1 MVFQY
6 VFNAKIIMKKKIVR
20 ITTIPGSLKVL
31 LKEQLRFINNH
42 YEVIGISSEGSSLDD
57 VSRNEGIRTIPV
69 NMTRT
74 ITPLKDLK
82 ALYQLYRVLKREKPQ
97 IVHTHTPKAGT
108 LGMIAAKLAGVP
120 HRLHTIAGLP
130 LLEATGFKRK
140 LLNAVEKLTYSC
152 ATLVLP
158 NSFAMQDIVIN
169 EKFCKKEK
177 LKVIGNGSSNGID
190 TEHYDKTQVLT
201 EKIDSIKKELNI
213 DISDTVFLF
222 IGRVVKDKGINELVN
237 AFDNVNKVHPNT
249 KLLIVGA
256 RENNLDPIEETTLSI
271 IKSNDNILE
280 TGNVMD
286 IRPFVA
292 VSDIFTFPSYR
303 EGFPNVVLQASCME
317 MPCIVSNIN
326 GCNEIITNNLNGLII
341 PPKNSIKLEEAML
354 YLMNDPKIAEELAS
368 NARPNI
374 IEKYKREIVWNELL
388 KLYNNLN

>member
-1 MVFQY
+1 
-6 VFNAKIIMKKKIVR
+6 MKKKIIR
-20 ITTIPGSLKVL
+20 ITTIPGSLRVL

-42 YEVIGISSEGSSLDD
+42 YEVIGVSSGSPTLEV

-82 ALYQLYRVLKREKPQ
+82 ALYQLYRVFKKEKPH

-140 LLNAVEKLTYSC
+140 LLNTVEKLTYSC

-177 LKVIGNGSSNGID
+177 LKVIGKGSSNGID
-190 TEHYDKTQVLT
+190 TDHYNKATISN
-201 EKIDSIKKELNI
+201 ENIDNLKRELNI
-213 DISDTVFLF
+213 EVSDTVFLF
-222 IGRVVKDKGINELVN
+222 IGRVVKDKGVNELVK
-237 AFDNVNKVHPNT
+237 AFDNINKIHPNT
-249 KLLIVGA
+249 KLLIVGPS
-256 RENNLDPIEETTLSI
+256 EYNLDPVEETTLSI
-271 IKSNDNILE
+271 MKSNKNILE
-280 TGNVMD
+280 TGSVMD
-286 IRPFVA
+286 IRPYVA
-292 VSDIFTFPSYR
+292 ISDIFTFPSYR

-317 MPCIVSNIN
+317 MPCIVSDIN
-326 GCNEIITNNLNGLII
+326 GCNEIITNNFNGLII
-341 PPKNSIKLEEAML
+341 PPKDSTKLEEAML
-354 YLMNDPKIAEELAS
+354 LLMNDSKIAEKLAL

-374 IEKYKREIVWNELL
+374 IEKYKREFIWNELL